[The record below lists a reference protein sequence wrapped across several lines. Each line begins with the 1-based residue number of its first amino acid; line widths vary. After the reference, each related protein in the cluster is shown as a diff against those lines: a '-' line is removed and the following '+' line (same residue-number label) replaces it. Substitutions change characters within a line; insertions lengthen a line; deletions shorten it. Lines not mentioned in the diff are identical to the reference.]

1 MDIITKASSTILP
14 SRSRYQL
21 RHFVLHAHDTR
32 PMQWRQIV
40 LEAQKLAYD
49 IAMAELD
56 IKKKQIEIKRL
67 AASGDEVD
75 AIEAEE
81 RRLGIALTE
90 RVLAGARLELG
101 WLEELAAEVGQ
112 FTAEQI
118 EADQPEYWRLRLSRQ
133 ASMDRMS
140 IQQGIGACN
149 LNSMLQAGMLQLEGQ
164 QQCDILPGA

>member
-1 MDIITKASSTILP
+1 M
-14 SRSRYQL
+14 
-21 RHFVLHAHDTR
+21 
-32 PMQWRQIV
+32 

-67 AASGDEVD
+67 AASDDEVD

-101 WLEELAAEVGQ
+101 
-112 FTAEQI
+112 
-118 EADQPEYWRLRLSRQ
+118 
-133 ASMDRMS
+133 
-140 IQQGIGACN
+140 
-149 LNSMLQAGMLQLEGQ
+149 
-164 QQCDILPGA
+164 